1 MLGAASRTRSQAASI
16 VARPSQTN
24 PIAPFRRLRQPS
36 RSEILTSSTT
46 LQQTG
51 RQEMPAFFVGGMP
64 ESQTGDPTTA
74 GSWVGCWNCID
85 QAPEKSDIAE
95 IVRPAPITSKGVL
108 KS

>member
-1 MLGAASRTRSQAASI
+1 
-16 VARPSQTN
+16 
-24 PIAPFRRLRQPS
+24 
-36 RSEILTSSTT
+36 
-46 LQQTG
+46 
-51 RQEMPAFFVGGMP
+51 MPAFVGGMP

-95 IVRPAPITSKGVL
+95 IVRPAAITSKGVL